1 MPSHVP
7 RAHHTQRGALQG
19 PAPLQ
24 TCPKITWTRTGG
36 LTVAHNW
43 RRVSVWAVRQR
54 RHTVNSYTPRRGL
67 RRNVTLL
74 LHQPEPPRRTRV
86 ELTLGADA
94 RAACMRSQVVT
105 LQLGSYANFTGAHFW
120 NAQDEA
126 AGLAETQ
133 DTEGGDYS
141 ALDAGVLYR
150 QANGPVSPALRL
162 RTRLCAT
169 SLKHVSLRRVG
180 RRTRRAWSCLTGRP
194 HWEEWQLSRT
204 RWRDDTR

>member
-1 MPSHVP
+1 MPSLS
-7 RAHHTQRGALQG
+7 RAHYTQRGALQG
-19 PAPLQ
+19 PAPRQ

-43 RRVSVWAVRQR
+43 RRVSVLAVCQR
-54 RHTVNSYTPRRGL
+54 TTSTVNSYTPRWGL
-67 RRNVTLL
+67 RNIFLL
-74 LHQPEPPRRTRV
+74 NTTREPPRRTRV
-86 ELTLGADA
+86 ELWAQTPALF
-94 RAACMRSQVVT
+94 MRSEVVT
-105 LQLGSYANFTGAHFW
+105 LQIGSYANFTGAHFW

-133 DTEGGDYS
+133 DTQGGDYS

-150 QANGPVSPALRL
+150 QVNGPVSPALQQ

-194 HWEEWQLSRT
+194 RWEEWQLSRT